1 MVGPTSPMCW
11 WRSSCS
17 CSGPG
22 RGEIAPDV
30 LLTALSVCKL
40 MFATLSRLR
49 RRVAVL
55 TALAMV
61 ASVLVAVP
69 VAAAD
74 DDPKM
79 DYKATFDACVGV
91 GSADFEDVP
100 ASHANAGD
108 IDCIAY
114 YGITKGTS
122 ATTYSP
128 VMSVTREHM
137 ALFLT
142 RLAGLVGIDLASD
155 PDDAGFT
162 DIGDLSAE
170 SQTAINQLADLDIT
184 QGTGGGN
191 YSPDASVKRAHMALF
206 IARLMDHMD
215 PMAENKDNVFGYT
228 PEKVVDKDDTDST
241 DDMDDSKTVK
251 SPFTDINGVTKEAY
265 DAINALW
272 ELGVASGIG
281 PTSYS
286 PDASITRAAMAEF
299 MAGVLDHSNARP
311 AGVSIQ
317 AAKTSDFGGYTTRVA
332 VSYRDD
338 SFAPMVDVSVKVF
351 DSEMVGA
358 FNDDGGCATASDC
371 AWTEDESLTDASG
384 NIFQDGTV
392 ADGKKNTYY
401 AWMGDADADENDF
414 DVDTSPHA
422 TVTLSSTTDATDLKV
437 TTDINENSTNG
448 NTVDIDATSSVTLT
462 AQLVDGDGNP
472 VAKSGVEVN
481 ITVQQGTAVLY
492 PAPDA
497 MKTDDDGQ
505 VTYTT
510 SGPKSTKDNSDPD
523 RLDIL
528 RFISNLDGNSTNNDA
543 ETDTVDGSVAVGAP
557 DENVAATIFWTDSD
571 PTLVTIVAV
580 ADPVTRAAQG
590 KGTGSTDPYAFLS
603 GQDKVTVRASV
614 SFYDQ
619 YGNPAGNG
627 NKVAIAIGTGD
638 GSSKTRTVT
647 SRGMASWRRTLDGTL
662 GADTTVTYALRN
674 AADDAAL
681 DGAPT
686 VADTTVVAVRHAD
699 DDSTAAAAPITA
711 VYDKE
716 DRFRIAGALYSYD
729 DGDTFINGI
738 SGDDGEGDRI
748 SLEKFEGLI
757 KPGTNGTAGS
767 VEIVFYD
774 DDGVSIFR
782 VTGGGS

>member
-1 MVGPTSPMCW
+1 
-11 WRSSCS
+11 
-17 CSGPG
+17 
-22 RGEIAPDV
+22 
-30 LLTALSVCKL
+30 
-40 MFATLSRLR
+40 
-49 RRVAVL
+49 
-55 TALAMV
+55 MV
-61 ASVLVAVP
+61 AAP
-69 VAAAD
+69 IAAAD

-91 GSADFEDVP
+91 DSADFTDVA

-114 YGITKGTS
+114 YGITKGTGDG
-122 ATTYSP
+122 TTYSP
-128 VMSVTREHM
+128 AMSVTREHM

-191 YSPDASVKRAHMALF
+191 YSPGDSVKRGHMALF

-215 PMAENKDNVFGYT
+215 PMADGDTEYGFT
-228 PEKVVDKDDTDST
+228 PEDVDDVADDEATDA
-241 DDMDDSKTVK
+241 DESKTVK
-251 SPFTDINGVTKEAY
+251 SPFTDISGVTKEAY
-265 DAINALW
+265 DAITALW
-272 ELGVASGIG
+272 ELDVASGISD
-281 PTSYS
+281 TSYA

-317 AAKTSDFGGYTTRVA
+317 AAKTSGFGAISTTIA

-338 SFAPMVDVSVKVF
+338 MFMPMVDVSVKVF
-351 DSEMVGA
+351 DSDTVGS
-358 FNDDGGCATASDC
+358 FNEDGGCTTASDC
-371 AWTEDESLTDASG
+371 AWTDDESLTDASG
-384 NIFQDGTV
+384 NIFQDGT
-392 ADGKKNTYY
+392 AENGKMNTYY
-401 AWMGDADADENDF
+401 AWMGDADEDENDF

-437 TTDINENSTNG
+437 TTDINENSTTK

-462 AQLVDGDGNP
+462 AQLVDGDGEP
-472 VAKSGVEVN
+472 VAKSGVEVR
-481 ITVQQGTAVLY
+481 ISVMQGTDSLY
-492 PAPDA
+492 PAPAA

-505 VTYTT
+505 VSYTT
-510 SGPKSTKDNSDPD
+510 SGPKSTKKNVDPD
-523 RLDIL
+523 RVDVIRFMSDI
-528 RFISNLDGNSTNNDA
+528 DGDGTTDDTES
-543 ETDTVDGSVAVGAP
+543 DTVDGTVAVGDP

-571 PTLVTIVAV
+571 PTLTTIDAV

-590 KGTGSTDPYAFLS
+590 SGKGSTDPYAFLS

-619 YGNPAGNG
+619 YGNAAGKGEN
-627 NKVAIAIGTGD
+627 VAIGIGTGD
-638 GSSKTRTVT
+638 GSSDTRTVS
-647 SRGMASWRRTLDGTL
+647 SRGMARWTRTLDGTL
-662 GADTTVTYALRN
+662 GTAVDVTYALRN
-674 AADDAAL
+674 EADDAAL

-686 VADTTVVAVRHAD
+686 VAGTSVVPVRHAD
-699 DDSTAAAAPITA
+699 DDSTAAAAAITA
-711 VYDKE
+711 VYAKE

-729 DGDTFINGI
+729 DDDTYINGI
-738 SGDDGEGDRI
+738 SGHDNEGDRI
-748 SLEKFEGLI
+748 TLDAFEGLI
-757 KPGTNGTAGS
+757 AAGTGGTAGS

-782 VTGGGS
+782 VTAAGS

>member
-1 MVGPTSPMCW
+1 
-11 WRSSCS
+11 
-17 CSGPG
+17 
-22 RGEIAPDV
+22 
-30 LLTALSVCKL
+30 
-40 MFATLSRLR
+40 
-49 RRVAVL
+49 
-55 TALAMV
+55 MV
-61 ASVLVAVP
+61 AAP
-69 VAAAD
+69 IAAA

-91 GSADFEDVP
+91 GSADFTDVA

-114 YGITKGTS
+114 YGITKGTGDG
-122 ATTYSP
+122 TTYSP
-128 VMSVTREHM
+128 SMSVTREHM

-184 QGTGGGN
+184 QGTGGGT
-191 YSPDASVKRAHMALF
+191 YSPEDSVKRGHMALF

-215 PMAENKDNVFGYT
+215 PMAEGTGENDPVYGYT
-228 PEKVVDKDDTDST
+228 PEKVVDVPDGDD
-241 DDMDDSKTVK
+241 DDEDPDKTVK
-251 SPFTDINGVTKEAY
+251 SPFTDISGVTKEAY
-265 DAINALW
+265 DAITALW
-272 ELGVASGIG
+272 EMDVASGISD
-281 PTSYS
+281 TSYA

-338 SFAPMVDVSVKVF
+338 MFMPMVDVSVKVF
-351 DSEMVGA
+351 DSDEVGS
-358 FNDDGGCATASDC
+358 FDEDGGCNTASDC
-371 AWTEDESLTDASG
+371 AWTDDESLTDASG
-384 NIFQDGTV
+384 NIFQDGDV
-392 ADGKKNTYY
+392 LDGKMNTYY

-422 TVTLSSTTDATDLKV
+422 TVTLSSTTDAVHLKV
-437 TTDINENSTNG
+437 TTDINENSTTK

-462 AQLVDGDGNP
+462 AQLVDATGAA

-481 ITVQQGTAVLY
+481 ISVIQGTQTLY

-510 SGPKSTKDNSDPD
+510 SGPKSNKGNSDPD
-523 RLDIL
+523 RLDVI
-528 RFISNLDGNSTNNDA
+528 RFMSNVDGDDTGVEDL
-543 ETDTVDGSVAVGAP
+543 TPDTVDGTVAVGAN
-557 DENVAATIFWTDSD
+557 DENVAATIIWTDSN
-571 PTLVTIVAV
+571 PTLVTIASV
-580 ADPVTRAAQG
+580 ADPVTREAQG
-590 KGTGSTDPYAFLS
+590 SGKGSTDPYAFLS
-603 GQDKVTVRASV
+603 GQDKVTIRASV

-619 YGNPAGNG
+619 YGNPAGKGEN
-627 NKVAIAIGTGD
+627 VTIAIGTGD
-638 GSSKTRTVT
+638 GNSDTRTVS
-647 SRGMASWRRTLDGTL
+647 SRGMARWSRTLDGVL
-662 GADTTVTYALRN
+662 GTGITVEYDLVTVTVAGDGTVTTAPL
-674 AADDAAL
+674 AD
-681 DGAPT
+681 APE
-686 VADTTVVAVRHAD
+686 VADTSVVPVRHAD
-699 DDSTAAAAPITA
+699 DDSTAAAAVITA

-716 DRFRIAGALYSYD
+716 DRFRIGGALYSYD

-738 SGDDGEGDRI
+738 TGHADVGKRI
-748 SLEKFEGLI
+748 TLDAFEGLI
-757 KPGTNGTAGS
+757 KQPAGGSSAGS
-767 VEIVFYD
+767 VEVVFYD

-782 VTGGGS
+782 VTAAGS

>member
-1 MVGPTSPMCW
+1 
-11 WRSSCS
+11 
-17 CSGPG
+17 
-22 RGEIAPDV
+22 
-30 LLTALSVCKL
+30 
-40 MFATLSRLR
+40 MFATLSRFR
-49 RRVAVL
+49 RHVAVL
-55 TALAMV
+55 SVLALM
-61 ASVLVAVP
+61 ASVLAAVP

-100 ASHANAGD
+100 ASHSNAGD

-184 QGTGGGN
+184 QGTGGGT
-191 YSPDASVKRAHMALF
+191 YSPGDAVKRGHMALF

-215 PMAENKDNVFGYT
+215 PFDDGVASND
-228 PEKVVDKDDTDST
+228 PEWAFIPKLVVDDDKDDEDASN
-241 DDMDDSKTVK
+241 DKTVK
-251 SPFTDINGVTKEAY
+251 SPFTDISGVTKEAY

-299 MAGVLDHSNARP
+299 MAGVLNHSNARP

-317 AAKTSDFGGYTTRVA
+317 AAKTSDFDGYTTQIAVA
-332 VSYRDD
+332 YRNEM
-338 SFAPMVDVSVKVF
+338 FAPMVDVSVKVF
-351 DSEMVGA
+351 DSDTVGA
-358 FNDDGGCATASDC
+358 FNDDGGCSTASAC
-371 AWTEDESLTDASG
+371 AWTDDESLTDASG

-392 ADGKKNTYY
+392 EDGKKNTYY
-401 AWMGDADADENDF
+401 AWMGDADAAENNF

-422 TVTLSSTTDATDLKV
+422 TVTLSSTTDATALKV
-437 TTDINENSTNG
+437 TTDINENSTNK

-462 AQLVDGDGNP
+462 AQLVDGNGNP

-481 ITVQQGTAVLY
+481 IAVELGGNALY
-492 PAPDA
+492 PAPA
-497 MKTDDDGQ
+497 PMKTDDDGQ
-505 VTYTT
+505 VTYTV
-510 SGPKSTKDNSDPD
+510 SGPKSTKLNIDPD
-523 RLDIL
+523 RLDKIT
-528 RFISNLDGNSTNNDA
+528 FSSNVDDSTVDPVIA
-543 ETDTVDGSVAVGAP
+543 AATGTDTGTEGVVAVSDNGETVEAQ
-557 DENVAATIFWTDSD
+557 IFWTDSD
-571 PTLVTIVAV
+571 PTLVTIDAV
-580 ADPVTRAAQG
+580 TDPVTRAAQG
-590 KGTGSTDPYAFLS
+590 SGKGSTDPYAFLS
-603 GQDKVTVRASV
+603 GQGKVTVQASV

-619 YGNPAGNG
+619 YGNPAGHGEKVLITIDGAANG
-627 NKVAIAIGTGD
+627 DI
-638 GSSKTRTVT
+638 RTLS
-647 SRGMASWRRTLDGTL
+647 SRGMAKWSRTLDGTL
-662 GADTTVTYALRN
+662 GTAVPVTYALQSS
-674 AADDAAL
+674 AGTVASPVAL

-686 VADTTVVAVRHAD
+686 NIEGGASVIPVRVADD
-699 DDSTAAAAPITA
+699 NSTAAAAAITA

-716 DRFRIAGALYSYD
+716 DRFRITGALYSYD

-738 SGDDGEGDRI
+738 DGNDGEGDRLT
-748 SLEKFEGLI
+748 LEQFEGLI
-757 KPGTNGTAGS
+757 KSAGSAPGS
-767 VEIVFYD
+767 VEIVWYD
-774 DDGVSIFR
+774 ADGVSIFR
-782 VTGGGS
+782 VTALGT